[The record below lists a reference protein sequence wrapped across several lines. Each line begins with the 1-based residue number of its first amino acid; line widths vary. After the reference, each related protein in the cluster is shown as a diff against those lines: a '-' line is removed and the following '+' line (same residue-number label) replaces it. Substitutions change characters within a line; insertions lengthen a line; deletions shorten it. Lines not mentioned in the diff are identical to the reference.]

1 MKKCIDFF
9 TKCWQKNKQS
19 PKLNTNFRNKT
30 KEQIE
35 QSEIDAFIDLEM
47 YNMPVSF
54 IEKYGIEN
62 VLNKLKQQYYWT
74 INNKIENPDLY
85 IPLNAWHDRFTGS

>member
-1 MKKCIDFF
+1 MNKCIDFF
-9 TKCWQKNKQS
+9 TKCWKKKKQS

-47 YNMPVSF
+47 YNLPSSF

-85 IPLNAWHDRFTGS
+85 IPLNAWHDRFIGS